1 MSNRTLYRG
10 LLAGVA
16 VLTVAGLG
24 AASFAKD
31 KWESGGWRHGGHM
44 GAHFGG
50 RHGPRFGGGHGPARH
65 MFHYLDV
72 NEDGA
77 VGKPEAAEVIDAK
90 LEAFDG
96 DSDEALSLQE
106 FEGLWLDFTRNR
118 MVDGFQALD
127 EDGDGQITR
136 AEITKP
142 LERVFRFADRNEDGV
157 IDRKDRR
164 GRHGPGRHGGDRE
177 DGDRGE

>member
-10 LLAGVA
+10 LLAGAA
-16 VLTVAGLG
+16 VLAVAGLG

-31 KWESGGWRHGGHM
+31 KWSEAGWRHGGPM

-50 RHGPRFGGGHGPARH
+50 HHGPRFGGRHGPAMH
-65 MFHYLDV
+65 MFQYLDV

-77 VGKPEAAEVIDAK
+77 VGKQEAEEVVEAK
-90 LEAFDG
+90 LGAFDT
-96 DSDEALSLQE
+96 DNDEALNLQE

-127 EDGDGQITR
+127 EDGDGQVTR
-136 AEITKP
+136 AEMTKP
-142 LERVFRFADRNEDGV
+142 LDRAFRFIDRNEDGV
-157 IDRKDRR
+157 IDRQDRPGRR
-164 GRHGPGRHGGDRE
+164 GHGRRDFERE
-177 DGDRGE
+177 DGGREE